1 MVILGKR
8 QTCPSKPTP
17 RRTIRLD
24 ANTTSGVRQKTE
36 DPQITEM
43 GVNALCDHYENLVR
57 SMIGLSKVGM
67 EVEEVDPESEF
78 GSISDESVISSFG
91 IPQYRLIYPGSDLHA
106 GKSLLVLDA
115 T

>member
-67 EVEEVDPESEF
+67 EVEEVDQSRNSDQFPTRVSYLHLGFPSTDSFIRDLICTLESH
-78 GSISDESVISSFG
+78 
-91 IPQYRLIYPGSDLHA
+91 Y
-106 GKSLLVLDA
+106 
-115 T
+115 